1 MSVKLSFLKLK
12 IATLIMVL
20 VFSVIPYE
28 SNVLAACSGTGCRGK
43 DPVIEGC
50 GNLSAYAYSYYPVP
64 PATWTIQTELRK
76 SGSASCNSFWS
87 KATKN
92 SGYTGNIM
100 LSEALECANNDCIYT
115 STTPPPNP
123 SAYYYYYPWSGNR
136 QTANPGPA
144 NLGYFYS
151 DMVSGTKKVCARGW
165 VYTSKIPNYVTSTSV
180 YRSWACNDPGA

>member
-28 SNVLAACSGTGCRGK
+28 SN
-43 DPVIEGC
+43 
-50 GNLSAYAYSYYPVP
+50 
-64 PATWTIQTELRK
+64 
-76 SGSASCNSFWS
+76 
-87 KATKN
+87 
-92 SGYTGNIM
+92 
-100 LSEALECANNDCIYT
+100 
-115 STTPPPNP
+115 
-123 SAYYYYYPWSGNR
+123 WSGNR
-136 QTANPGPA
+136 QMANPGPA
-144 NLGYFYS
+144 SLGYFYS